1 VSEARGQ
8 RPSERGVYVI
18 SVVADL
24 AGMHPQTLRMYERR
38 GLIEPKRTSGNSRR
52 YSERDV
58 QKLRRIHELTSKHG
72 LNLEG
77 VRTVMELEAQLEQLQ
92 ERLERTSRALAE
104 ARRELEIERRRA
116 QERRGMLV
124 RLSDVAS
131 IFQQTGTGSGVT
143 IAGAIGR
150 SSMEGPSIGAPA
162 SRSLGG
168 TQNSRS
174 LGGTQNSRSLGGAG
188 RLEK

>member
-77 VRTVMELEAQLEQLQ
+77 VRTVMELESQL
-92 ERLERTSRALAE
+92 ERLEERLARTSRALAQ
-104 ARRELEIERRRA
+104 AQRELEFERRRG

-131 IFQQTGTGSGVT
+131 IFQSAGSNAPSGISGAVSRSP
-143 IAGAIGR
+143 IESSPFGSQAGG
-150 SSMEGPSIGAPA
+150 
-162 SRSLGG
+162 SLGG
-168 TQNSRS
+168 VQP
-174 LGGTQNSRSLGGAG
+174 SRSLGGAA
-188 RLEK
+188 RLEKEIRNR

>member
-1 VSEARGQ
+1 MSEARGQ

-52 YSERDV
+52 YSDRDV
-58 QKLRRIHELTSKHG
+58 QMLRRIHELTHKHG

-77 VRTVMELEAQLEQLQ
+77 VRTVMDLEAQVERLQ
-92 ERLERTSRALAE
+92 ERLGRTTRALAE
-104 ARRELEIERRRA
+104 SQRQLEFERRRA
-116 QERRGMLV
+116 QQPRGVLV

-131 IFQQTGTGSGVT
+131 IFQAGTPP
-143 IAGAIGR
+143 
-150 SSMEGPSIGAPA
+150 GP
-162 SRSLGG
+162 
-168 TQNSRS
+168 
-174 LGGTQNSRSLGGAG
+174 
-188 RLEK
+188 RLEATRRVVRSEPRSNA

>member
-1 VSEARGQ
+1 MSEARGQRPGGQ

-77 VRTVMELEAQLEQLQ
+77 VRTVMELESELERLQ
-92 ERLERTSRALAE
+92 ERLTRANRALAE
-104 ARRELEIERRRA
+104 AQRELEIERRRA
-116 QERRGMLV
+116 RERRGMLV

-131 IFQQTGTGSGVT
+131 IFQTAGTNPTTGISSAMGRRPVESSSFGTQGSG
-143 IAGAIGR
+143 
-150 SSMEGPSIGAPA
+150 
-162 SRSLGG
+162 
-168 TQNSRS
+168 
-174 LGGTQNSRSLGGAG
+174 SLGGA

>member
-1 VSEARGQ
+1 MNEGRGP

-58 QKLRRIHELTSKHG
+58 ERLRRIHELTHEQG

-77 VRTVMELEAQLEQLQ
+77 VRTVMELEAQVERLQ
-92 ERLERTSRALAE
+92 ERLARTTKALAD
-104 ARRELEIERRRA
+104 AQRQIEIERRRA
-116 QERRGMLV
+116 PQPRGVLV

-131 IFQQTGTGSGVT
+131 IFQA
-143 IAGAIGR
+143 AGGGGPGR
-150 SSMEGPSIGAPA
+150 
-162 SRSLGG
+162 
-168 TQNSRS
+168 
-174 LGGTQNSRSLGGAG
+174 
-188 RLEK
+188 

>member
-1 VSEARGQ
+1 VSETRGQ
-8 RPSERGVYVI
+8 SPNERGVYVI

-58 QKLRRIHELTSKHG
+58 QRLRRIHELTHEHG

-77 VRTVMELEAQLEQLQ
+77 VRTVMDLEGQVERLQ
-92 ERLERTSRALAE
+92 ERLARTTRALAE
-104 ARRELEIERRRA
+104 TQRQLELERRRA
-116 QERRGMLV
+116 REPRGVLV

-131 IFQQTGTGSGVT
+131 IFHQ
-143 IAGAIGR
+143 A
-150 SSMEGPSIGAPA
+150 GPSPTGPQRIWSEAVDA
-162 SRSLGG
+162 QIHSENR
-168 TQNSRS
+168 
-174 LGGTQNSRSLGGAG
+174 
-188 RLEK
+188 

>member
-1 VSEARGQ
+1 MSETRGQQ

-58 QKLRRIHELTSKHG
+58 QKLRRIHELTTKHG

-77 VRTVMELEAQLEQLQ
+77 VRTVMELESQVERLQ
-92 ERLERTSRALAE
+92 ERLARTSRALAE
-104 ARRELEIERRRA
+104 TQRELELERRRA

-131 IFQQTGTGSGVT
+131 IFQS
-143 IAGAIGR
+143 AGASSGISGAVGR
-150 SSMEGPSIGAPA
+150 SPMDGSSFGSQSSGN
-162 SRSLGG
+162 LGG
-168 TQNSRS
+168 PQGSKIR
-174 LGGTQNSRSLGGAG
+174 
-188 RLEK
+188 

>member
-1 VSEARGQ
+1 MSEARGQ

-58 QKLRRIHELTSKHG
+58 QRLRRIHELTQQG

-77 VRTVMELEAQLEQLQ
+77 VRTVMNLEAQVERLQ
-92 ERLERTSRALAE
+92 ERLAATARALAE
-104 ARRELEIERRRA
+104 SRRQLDFERRRA
-116 QERRGMLV
+116 QPRGVLV

-131 IFQQTGTGSGVT
+131 IFSKGTPPGPRREATGGMV
-143 IAGAIGR
+143 R
-150 SSMEGPSIGAPA
+150 SEPRNKA
-162 SRSLGG
+162 
-168 TQNSRS
+168 
-174 LGGTQNSRSLGGAG
+174 
-188 RLEK
+188 

>member
-1 VSEARGQ
+1 MTEARGQ

-24 AGMHPQTLRMYERR
+24 AGMHPQTLRMYERK

-77 VRTVMELEAQLEQLQ
+77 VRTVMELESQLERLQ
-92 ERLERTSRALAE
+92 ERLARTSRALAQ
-104 ARRELEIERRRA
+104 AQRELQFERRRA

-131 IFQQTGTGSGVT
+131 IFSPTGGDSPAR
-143 IAGAIGR
+143 IAGAVGR
-150 SSMEGPSIGAPA
+150 SSMESSSIGTQ
-162 SRSLGG
+162 RSG
-168 TQNSRS
+168 
-174 LGGTQNSRSLGGAG
+174 SLGGAQTSG
-188 RLEK
+188 SLGGAARLEK